1 MKLSLHRE
9 HNLNLAGPCLFSV
22 RSKTLTSQ
30 MELKRTLGIGVIL
43 PNPVE
48 WHECINIESEWE
60 YFNKKV

>member
-1 MKLSLHRE
+1 
-9 HNLNLAGPCLFSV
+9 
-22 RSKTLTSQ
+22 